1 MSKSRLWAVVAAL
14 ALTMGVLF
22 AAGCGSSDDSTTGGD
37 TGGGASGGTDVS
49 SVKPDSAVVK
59 LVPADVKSKGS
70 LTMATDASYPPM
82 ESFDSDGKTIIGAD
96 PDLAKAI
103 TAKMGLDVS
112 VENATFDS
120 ILTGIAA
127 GKYDFSMSAFTDTK
141 EREATVDFVT
151 YFTAGTSFYTA
162 SDSGLKI
169 NSLDDLCGLTVAVE
183 KGTTQA
189 TDSEAQSTK
198 CKKAGKDGV
207 TVSVFPD
214 QNGANLAI
222 SGGKADVGMAD
233 SPVAAYLVKQS
244 GGQFALGGSYAS
256 EPYGI
261 AIPKGSG
268 LAEPIQAALK
278 SLIADG
284 TYLSILKSWGVE
296 DGAINNPTIN
306 GAVS

>member
-1 MSKSRLWAVVAAL
+1 
-14 ALTMGVLF
+14 
-22 AAGCGSSDDSTTGGD
+22 
-37 TGGGASGGTDVS
+37 
-49 SVKPDSAVVK
+49 
-59 LVPADVKSKGS
+59 
-70 LTMATDASYPPM
+70 M
-82 ESFDSDGKTIIGAD
+82 ESFASDGKTIIGVD
-96 PDLAKAI
+96 PDLAKAM
-103 TAKMGLDVS
+103 TAKMGLTVDIQ
-112 VENATFDS
+112 NASFDS

-141 EREATVDFVT
+141 EREQTVDFVT

-162 SDSGLKI
+162 ADSGLKI
-169 NSLDDLCGLTVAVE
+169 KSLDDLCGHSVAVE
-183 KGTTQA
+183 KGTIQA
-189 TDSEAQSTK
+189 TDSQAQSGK
-198 CKKAGKDGV
+198 CKKQGKGGV

-233 SPVAAYLVKQS
+233 SPVAAYIVKQS

-261 AIPKGSG
+261 ALPKGSG
-268 LAEPIQAALK
+268 LTKPFQAALK

-284 TYLSILKSWGVE
+284 TYLKVLKSWGVE
-296 DGAINNPTIN
+296 EGAINNPTIN

>member
-1 MSKSRLWAVVAAL
+1 MTTSRLWALLIAL
-14 ALTMGVLF
+14 ALALGSIGL
-22 AAGCGSSDDSTTGGD
+22 AACGSSSDSTD
-37 TGGGASGGTDVS
+37 TSGGGGGGGSAVDLS
-49 SVKPDSAVVK
+49 SVKADPAVVK
-59 LVPADVKSKGS
+59 LVPADVKSGGS
-70 LTMATDASYPPM
+70 LSMGTDASYPPM
-82 ESFDSDGKTIIGAD
+82 ESFASDGTTIIGVD

-103 TAKMGLDVS
+103 TAKMGLTVGI
-112 VENATFDS
+112 ENASFDA
-120 ILTGIAA
+120 ILTGISA
-127 GKYDFSMSAFTDTK
+127 GKYDFSMSSFTDTK

-162 SDSGLKI
+162 ADSGLKI
-169 NSLDDLCGLTVAVE
+169 NSLADLCGHSVAVE
-183 KGTTQA
+183 KGTIQA
-189 TDSEAQSTK
+189 TASQAQSDT
-198 CKKAGKDGV
+198 CKKQGKDGV
-207 TVSVFPD
+207 TTSVFPD

-233 SPVAAYLVKQS
+233 SPVAAYIVKQS

-268 LAEPIQAALK
+268 LTKPFQAALK

-284 TYLSILKSWGVE
+284 TYLKILKSWGVE

>member
-1 MSKSRLWAVVAAL
+1 MRNSRLRALWVAL
-14 ALTMGVLF
+14 ALALGSIGL
-22 AAGCGSSDDSTTGGD
+22 AACGSSSSSTDTTGG
-37 TGGGASGGTDVS
+37 GGGGSGASIAA

-59 LVPADVKSKGS
+59 LVPSDVKSSGS

-82 ESFDSDGKTIIGAD
+82 EMFASDGSTIIGVD

-103 TAKMGLDVS
+103 TAKMGLDVNI
-112 VENATFDS
+112 ENASFDS

-141 EREATVDFVT
+141 ERQKTVDFVT
-151 YFTAGTSFYTA
+151 YFTAGTSFYMA
-162 SDSGLKI
+162 ADSGLNV
-169 NSLDDLCGLTVAVE
+169 NSLDDLCGLSVAAE

-189 TDSEAQSTK
+189 TDAQAQSAK
-198 CKKAGKDGV
+198 CKGQGKDGV
-207 TVSVFPD
+207 TVSVYPD

-233 SPVAAYLVKQS
+233 SPVAAYIVKQS
-244 GGQFALGGSYAS
+244 GGQFKLGGSYAS

-268 LAEPIQAALK
+268 LAPPMQAALK
-278 SLIADG
+278 SLMADG
-284 TYLSILKSWGVE
+284 TYLKILKSWGVE
-296 DGAINNPTIN
+296 AGAIDNPTIN
-306 GAVS
+306 GAIS